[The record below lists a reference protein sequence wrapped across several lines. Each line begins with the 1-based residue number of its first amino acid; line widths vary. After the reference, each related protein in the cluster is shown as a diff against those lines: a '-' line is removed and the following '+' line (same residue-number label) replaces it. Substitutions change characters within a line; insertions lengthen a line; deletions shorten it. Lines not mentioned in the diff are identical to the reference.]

1 MNWDYIA
8 GFFDGEGN
16 INMIK
21 NNQKLSYYIQIRLYS
36 SDERVL
42 LEIKNFIEKG
52 QIYKVKKSSATNF
65 VYELTITNK
74 SDVKFFLENIVD
86 KIIIKKEI
94 ANYVLTKFNFGRDTN
109 IDFNISHFRN
119 LNQRNKGNIIKSLT
133 E

>member
-16 INMIK
+16 INLIK

-36 SDERVL
+36 SDENVL
-42 LEIKNFIEKG
+42 LEIKSFIGKG
-52 QIYKVKKSSATNF
+52 QIYKVKKPSATNF

-74 SDVKFFLENIVD
+74 LDVKFFLENIVD
-86 KIIIKKEI
+86 KIVIKKEI
-94 ANYVLTKFNFGRDTN
+94 ANYVLTNFNFGRDPN
-109 IDFNISHFRN
+109 IDFDISHFRN
-119 LNQRNKGNIIKSLT
+119 LNQRNKGNIVKSLT

>member
-16 INMIK
+16 INIIK

-42 LEIKNFIEKG
+42 LKIKEFIQKG
-52 QIYKVKKSSATNF
+52 QVYKVKKSSATNF
-65 VYELTITNK
+65 VYELNLSNK
-74 SDVKFFLENIVD
+74 TDVKFFLENLVD
-86 KIIIKKEI
+86 KIIIKREI
-94 ANYVLTKFNFGRDTN
+94 TEYVLAKFSFERDN
-109 IDFNISHFRN
+109 NREFDISIFRN
-119 LNQRNKGNIIKSLT
+119 LNQRNKGNIITPLT

>member
-16 INMIK
+16 INIIK

-42 LEIKNFIEKG
+42 LEIKKFIQRG

-65 VYELTITNK
+65 VYELTLSNK
-74 SDVKFFLENIVD
+74 IDVKFFLENIVD
-86 KIIIKKEI
+86 KIVIKREI
-94 ANYVLTKFNFGRDTN
+94 AEYVLAKFSFGRDN
-109 IDFNISHFRN
+109 NREFDISIFRN
-119 LNQRNKGNIIKSLT
+119 LNQKNKGNIITPLT